1 MVPGNETPVE
11 PVLAVPGW
19 YIKRTGPGGPRAY
32 NGKSPNFLAK
42 GAQVLP
48 AERIRA
54 IAFQVEQQC
63 RTVATTAYQTDT
75 GKK

>member
-1 MVPGNETPVE
+1 M
-11 PVLAVPGW
+11 PGW
-19 YIKRTGPGGPRAY
+19 YIKHRPRGPRAY
-32 NGKSPNFLAK
+32 NGKESDFLAK
-42 GAQVLP
+42 ALRVLP